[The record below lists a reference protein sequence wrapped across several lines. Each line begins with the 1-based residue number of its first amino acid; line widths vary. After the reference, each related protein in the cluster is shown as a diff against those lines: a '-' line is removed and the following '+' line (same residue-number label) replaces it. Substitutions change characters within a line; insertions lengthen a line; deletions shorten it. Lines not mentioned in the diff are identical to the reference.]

1 VVINLLQCVCVCA
14 RARVCVGGLVI
25 NLLKV
30 DATHAVS
37 PGHASYHHTKST
49 CAEFLS
55 DRLKHSPCMQRGC
68 IVSKQ
73 PLKSD
78 GTNLACV
85 NIISTERRSVAVCT
99 PAL

>member
-1 VVINLLQCVCVCA
+1 M
-14 RARVCVGGLVI
+14 
-25 NLLKV
+25 NLLKL

-37 PGHASYHHTKST
+37 AGRSFHDTLPSQKST

-55 DRLKHSPCMQRGC
+55 GRLKHSPCMRRGC

-73 PLKSD
+73 ALSSD

-99 PAL
+99 PAS